1 MDRSWKNFYDERM
14 TGDIDL
20 PEGTMYEM
28 LIRAAKLFPKRS
40 AVTFQGTHI
49 TFSELLYEVD
59 CFAEGLKDCNVGT
72 GTVVTVCLP
81 NIPQAVISVYAINK
95 LGAIANMVHPKTPAA
110 ELRTSMKLTDSEC
123 LLILDAFLPK
133 CTGMLEEMNPGLV
146 IACQISDYLSAPK
159 SLGFR
164 LTKGRKIPKIKK
176 DSFYI
181 YFPYF
186 SMFNF

>member
-110 ELRTSMKLTDSEC
+110 ELRTSMKLTGSEC

-146 IACQISDYLSAPK
+146 IACQ
-159 SLGFR
+159 
-164 LTKGRKIPKIKK
+164 
-176 DSFYI
+176 
-181 YFPYF
+181 
-186 SMFNF
+186 